1 MEKPGVRRIFI
12 IAGILSLFV
21 SYLGIWGRMISD
33 PVERTGADF
42 IHFYSAGRIAQSQGA
57 THVYDLSLQ
66 QKVQEEQ
73 VGFSLVPGQVLPYNH
88 IPYLIPV
95 LKAIVNTNY
104 IDSFY
109 KWDSIMILLYI
120 GGVMI
125 LSGLLKQASLVRSS
139 ISMTATG
146 SLLFLPVFV
155 SLMNGQDTALL
166 FLGAAIWM
174 YGLVSGEEFLAGVGL
189 SLTTV
194 RPHIALI
201 LALPMLF
208 RYRKVFVGF
217 ALGAGGLAL
226 LSVLILGM
234 NGVREFIDVLLI
246 TAGGEWYG
254 TKQLAMFNLIGLLTR
269 TFPLLEAET
278 IRTFGWTIYGMM
290 TIFLCIFWARTKDL
304 QTGQIGLTVILAV
317 FSVPHL
323 HFHDLTLLLIPIYDL
338 IRLSKRDSQPK
349 TAIATTLPVAISLIL
364 LLSNVS
370 PLLQYTVPYFI
381 MLALATW
388 PLYAKRQ
395 SSLIAQSQS

>member
-1 MEKPGVRRIFI
+1 MEKSGVRRILI
-12 IAGILSLFV
+12 IAGSVSLFV
-21 SYLGIWGRMISD
+21 SYLGIWVRMISD

-57 THVYDLSLQ
+57 PYVYDLSLQ

-88 IPYLIPV
+88 IPYLIPI
-95 LKAIVNTNY
+95 LRTIATTSY

-109 KWDSIMILLYI
+109 RWDSIMLLLYV
-120 GGVMI
+120 GGVII
-125 LSGLLKQASLVRSS
+125 LSGLLKQASLDRGS
-139 ISMTATG
+139 IVISAIG
-146 SLLFLPVFV
+146 SILFLPVFV
-155 SLMNGQDTALL
+155 SLLNGQDTALL
-166 FLGAAIWM
+166 FLGAAMWM
-174 YGLVSGEEFLAGVGL
+174 YGLVSGKEFLAGAGL

-208 RYRKVFVGF
+208 RHRKVFLAF
-217 ALGAGGLAL
+217 ALSAGGLAL

-234 NGVREFIDVLLI
+234 NGVQDFIDVLLI

-254 TKQLAMFNLIGLLTR
+254 TKQFAMFNLIGLLTR
-269 TFPLLEAET
+269 TFPWLEADT

-304 QTGQIGLTVILAV
+304 KTGRIGLTVILAL

-323 HFHDLTLLLIPIYDL
+323 HFHDLTLLLIPSYDL
-338 IRLSKRDSQPK
+338 VRLSKQDSHLK
-349 TAIATTLPVAISLIL
+349 TSIATTLPVAISLIL

-370 PLLQYTVPYFI
+370 PFLQYSVPYFI
-381 MLALATW
+381 MLALAIW

-395 SSLIAQSQS
+395 SALIAQSQS

>member
-12 IAGILSLFV
+12 IAGIVSLFV
-21 SYLGIWGRMISD
+21 SYLGIWVRMISD

-88 IPYLIPV
+88 IPYLIPI

-125 LSGLLKQASLVRSS
+125 LSGLLKQASLDRSS

-254 TKQLAMFNLIGLLTR
+254 TKQFAMFNLIGLLTR
-269 TFPLLEAET
+269 TFPLLEADT

>member
-1 MEKPGVRRIFI
+1 
-12 IAGILSLFV
+12 
-21 SYLGIWGRMISD
+21 MITD

-73 VGFSLVPGQVLPYNH
+73 VGFPLAPGQVLPYNH
-88 IPYLIPV
+88 IPYLIPI
-95 LKAIVNTNY
+95 LKTIINPDYIV
-104 IDSFY
+104 SFY
-109 KWDSIMILLYI
+109 RWDSIMILLYI
-120 GGVMI
+120 SGAIM
-125 LSGLLKQASLVRSS
+125 LSWLSKQAGLDRGSVA
-139 ISMTATG
+139 ISAIG

-155 SLMNGQDTALL
+155 SLMNGQDTAFL

-174 YGLVSGEEFLAGVGL
+174 YGLVSGQEYLAGAGL

-208 RYRKVFVGF
+208 RHRKVFLAF
-217 ALGAGGLAL
+217 ALSAGGLAL

-234 NGVREFIDVLLI
+234 DGLREFINVLLI

-254 TKQLAMFNLIGLLTR
+254 TKQYAMFNLIGLLTR
-269 TFPLLEAET
+269 TAPWLEADT
-278 IRTFGWTIYGMM
+278 VRTVGWVIYGLM
-290 TIFLCIFWARTKDL
+290 TIVLCILWARTKDL
-304 QTGQIGLTVILAV
+304 QTGKIGLTVILAV

-338 IRLSKRDSQPK
+338 IRSSNREGQIRTS
-349 TAIATTLPVAISLIL
+349 IATSLPVAISLIL

-370 PLLQYTVPYFI
+370 PLLQYTIPYFI
-381 MLALATW
+381 MFALAIG
-388 PLYAKRQ
+388 PHYAKRQ
-395 SSLIAQSQS
+395 SSIIAQRQS

>member
-1 MEKPGVRRIFI
+1 MEKSGVRRILI
-12 IAGILSLFV
+12 IAGSVSLFV
-21 SYLGIWGRMISD
+21 SYLGIWVRMISD

-57 THVYDLSLQ
+57 PYVYDLSLQ

-88 IPYLIPV
+88 IPYLIPI
-95 LKAIVNTNY
+95 LRTIATTSY

-109 KWDSIMILLYI
+109 RWDSIMLLLYV
-120 GGVMI
+120 GGVII
-125 LSGLLKQASLVRSS
+125 LSGLLKQASLDRGS
-139 ISMTATG
+139 IVISAIG
-146 SLLFLPVFV
+146 SILFLPVFV
-155 SLMNGQDTALL
+155 SLLNGQDTALL
-166 FLGAAIWM
+166 FLGAAMWM
-174 YGLVSGEEFLAGVGL
+174 YGLVSGKEFLAGAGL

-208 RYRKVFVGF
+208 RHRKVFLAF
-217 ALGAGGLAL
+217 ALSAGGLAL

-234 NGVREFIDVLLI
+234 NGVQDFIDVLLI

-254 TKQLAMFNLIGLLTR
+254 TKQFAMFNLIGLLTR
-269 TFPLLEAET
+269 TFPWLEADT

-304 QTGQIGLTVILAV
+304 KTGRIGLTVILAL

-338 IRLSKRDSQPK
+338 VRLSKQDSHLK
-349 TAIATTLPVAISLIL
+349 TSIATTLPVAISLIL

-370 PLLQYTVPYFI
+370 PFLQYSVPYFI
-381 MLALATW
+381 MLALAIW

-395 SSLIAQSQS
+395 SALIAQSQS

>member
-1 MEKPGVRRIFI
+1 
-12 IAGILSLFV
+12 
-21 SYLGIWGRMISD
+21 MITD

-73 VGFSLVPGQVLPYNH
+73 VGFPLAPGQVLPYNH
-88 IPYLIPV
+88 IPYLIPI
-95 LKAIVNTNY
+95 LKTIINPDYIV
-104 IDSFY
+104 SFY
-109 KWDSIMILLYI
+109 RWDSIMILLYI
-120 GGVMI
+120 SGAIM
-125 LSGLLKQASLVRSS
+125 LSWLSKQAGLDRGSVA
-139 ISMTATG
+139 ISAIG

-155 SLMNGQDTALL
+155 SLMNGQDTAFL

-174 YGLVSGEEFLAGVGL
+174 YGLVSGQEYLAGAGL

-194 RPHIALI
+194 RPHIAVI

-208 RYRKVFVGF
+208 RHRKVFLAF
-217 ALGAGGLAL
+217 ALSAGGLAL

-234 NGVREFIDVLLI
+234 DGLREFINVLLI

-254 TKQLAMFNLIGLLTR
+254 TKQYAMFNLIGLLTR
-269 TFPLLEAET
+269 TAPWLEADT
-278 IRTFGWTIYGMM
+278 VRTVGWVIYGLM
-290 TIFLCIFWARTKDL
+290 TIVLCILWARTKDL
-304 QTGQIGLTVILAV
+304 QTGKIGLTVILAV

-338 IRLSKRDSQPK
+338 IRSSNREGQIRTS
-349 TAIATTLPVAISLIL
+349 IATSLPVAISLIL

-370 PLLQYTVPYFI
+370 PLLQYTIPYFI
-381 MLALATW
+381 MFALAIG
-388 PLYAKRQ
+388 PHYAKRQ
-395 SSLIAQSQS
+395 SSIIAQRQS

>member
-1 MEKPGVRRIFI
+1 
-12 IAGILSLFV
+12 
-21 SYLGIWGRMISD
+21 MISD
-33 PVERTGADF
+33 PVERAGADF
-42 IHFYSAGRIAQSQGA
+42 IHFYSAGRIAQNQGA

-73 VGFSLVPGQVLPYNH
+73 VGFPLAPGQVLPYNH
-88 IPYLIPV
+88 IPYLIPI
-95 LKAIVNTNY
+95 LKTIINPDYIV
-104 IDSFY
+104 SFY
-109 KWDSIMILLYI
+109 RWDSIMILLYI
-120 GGVMI
+120 SGAIM
-125 LSGLLKQASLVRSS
+125 LSWLSKQAGLDRSS
-139 ISMTATG
+139 VAISAIG
-146 SLLFLPVFV
+146 SILFLPVFV

-174 YGLVSGEEFLAGVGL
+174 YGLVSGKEFLAGAGL

-194 RPHIALI
+194 RPHIAVI

-208 RYRKVFVGF
+208 RHRKVFLAF

-234 NGVREFIDVLLI
+234 DGLREFINVLLI

-254 TKQLAMFNLIGLLTR
+254 TKQFAMFNLIGLLTR
-269 TFPLLEAET
+269 TFPWLEADV
-278 IRTFGWTIYGMM
+278 IRTFGWVIYGMM
-290 TIFLCIFWARTKDL
+290 TILLCIFWARTKDL
-304 QTGQIGLTVILAV
+304 QAGQIGLTVILAL

-338 IRLSKRDSQPK
+338 ICFSKHDSHLK
-349 TAIATTLPVAISLIL
+349 TSIAATLPVAISLIL

>member
-12 IAGILSLFV
+12 IGGIVSLFV

-88 IPYLIPV
+88 IPYLIPI

-189 SLTTV
+189 SLSTV

-217 ALGAGGLAL
+217 AVGAGGLAL

-254 TKQLAMFNLIGLLTR
+254 TKQFAMFNLIGLLTR
-269 TFPLLEAET
+269 TFPLLEADT

-323 HFHDLTLLLIPIYDL
+323 HFHDLTLLLIAIYDL

-349 TAIATTLPVAISLIL
+349 TEIATTLPVAISLIL

>member
-12 IAGILSLFV
+12 IGGILSLFV

-88 IPYLIPV
+88 IPYLIPI

-125 LSGLLKQASLVRSS
+125 LSGLLKQASLDRSS

-217 ALGAGGLAL
+217 AVGAGGLAL

-234 NGVREFIDVLLI
+234 NGVREFIEVLLI

-254 TKQLAMFNLIGLLTR
+254 TKQSAKFNLIGLLTR
-269 TFPLLEAET
+269 TFPLLEADT

-338 IRLSKRDSQPK
+338 IRLSKRDSQPR
-349 TAIATTLPVAISLIL
+349 TEIATTLPVAISLIL

>member
-1 MEKPGVRRIFI
+1 MEKSGIRRIFM
-12 IAGILSLFV
+12 IASIASLLV
-21 SYLGIWGRMISD
+21 SYLGIWMRMITD

-73 VGFSLVPGQVLPYNH
+73 VGFPLAPGQVLPYNH
-88 IPYLIPV
+88 IPYLIPI
-95 LKAIVNTNY
+95 LKTIINPDYIV
-104 IDSFY
+104 SFY
-109 KWDSIMILLYI
+109 RWDSIMILLYI
-120 GGVMI
+120 SGAIM
-125 LSGLLKQASLVRSS
+125 LSWLSKQAGLDRGSVA
-139 ISMTATG
+139 ISAIG

-155 SLMNGQDTALL
+155 SLMNGQDTAFL

-174 YGLVSGEEFLAGVGL
+174 YGLVSGQEYLAGAGL

-194 RPHIALI
+194 RPHIAVI

-208 RYRKVFVGF
+208 RHRKVFLAF
-217 ALGAGGLAL
+217 ALSAGGLAL

-234 NGVREFIDVLLI
+234 DGLREFINVLLI

-254 TKQLAMFNLIGLLTR
+254 TKQYAMFNLIGLLTR
-269 TFPLLEAET
+269 TAPWLEADT
-278 IRTFGWTIYGMM
+278 VRTVGWVIYGLM
-290 TIFLCIFWARTKDL
+290 TIVLCILWARTKDL
-304 QTGQIGLTVILAV
+304 QTGKIGLTVILAV

-338 IRLSKRDSQPK
+338 IRSSNREGQIRTS
-349 TAIATTLPVAISLIL
+349 IATSLPVAISLIL

-370 PLLQYTVPYFI
+370 PLLQYTIPYFI
-381 MLALATW
+381 MFALAIG
-388 PLYAKRQ
+388 PHYAKRQ
-395 SSLIAQSQS
+395 SSIIAQRQS

>member
-1 MEKPGVRRIFI
+1 
-12 IAGILSLFV
+12 
-21 SYLGIWGRMISD
+21 
-33 PVERTGADF
+33 
-42 IHFYSAGRIAQSQGA
+42 
-57 THVYDLSLQ
+57 
-66 QKVQEEQ
+66 
-73 VGFSLVPGQVLPYNH
+73 
-88 IPYLIPV
+88 
-95 LKAIVNTNY
+95 
-104 IDSFY
+104 
-109 KWDSIMILLYI
+109 
-120 GGVMI
+120 
-125 LSGLLKQASLVRSS
+125 
-139 ISMTATG
+139 
-146 SLLFLPVFV
+146 
-155 SLMNGQDTALL
+155 
-166 FLGAAIWM
+166 
-174 YGLVSGEEFLAGVGL
+174 
-189 SLTTV
+189 
-194 RPHIALI
+194 
-201 LALPMLF
+201 
-208 RYRKVFVGF
+208 
-217 ALGAGGLAL
+217 
-226 LSVLILGM
+226 
-234 NGVREFIDVLLI
+234 
-246 TAGGEWYG
+246 
-254 TKQLAMFNLIGLLTR
+254 MFNLIGLLTR

>member
-1 MEKPGVRRIFI
+1 
-12 IAGILSLFV
+12 
-21 SYLGIWGRMISD
+21 
-33 PVERTGADF
+33 
-42 IHFYSAGRIAQSQGA
+42 
-57 THVYDLSLQ
+57 
-66 QKVQEEQ
+66 
-73 VGFSLVPGQVLPYNH
+73 
-88 IPYLIPV
+88 
-95 LKAIVNTNY
+95 
-104 IDSFY
+104 
-109 KWDSIMILLYI
+109 MILLYI
-120 GGVMI
+120 SGAIM
-125 LSGLLKQASLVRSS
+125 LSWLSKQAGLDRSS
-139 ISMTATG
+139 VAISAIG
-146 SLLFLPVFV
+146 SILFLPVFV

-174 YGLVSGEEFLAGVGL
+174 YGLVSEDEFLAGVGL

-194 RPHIALI
+194 RPHIAVI

-234 NGVREFIDVLLI
+234 NGVQEFIDVLLI

-254 TKQLAMFNLIGLLTR
+254 TKQFAMFNLIGLLTR
-269 TFPLLEAET
+269 TFPLLEADT
-278 IRTFGWTIYGMM
+278 IRTFGWVIYGMM

-304 QTGQIGLTVILAV
+304 QTGQIGLTVILV
-317 FSVPHL
+317 LFSVPHL

-338 IRLSKRDSQPK
+338 IRLSKQDSHPK
-349 TAIATTLPVAISLIL
+349 TSIATTLPVTISLIL

-381 MLALATW
+381 MLALAIW

-395 SSLIAQSQS
+395 STLIAQSQS

>member
-1 MEKPGVRRIFI
+1 MEKSGVRRILI
-12 IAGILSLFV
+12 IAGSVSLFV
-21 SYLGIWGRMISD
+21 SYLGIWVRMISD

-57 THVYDLSLQ
+57 PYVYDLSLQ

-88 IPYLIPV
+88 IPYLIPI
-95 LKAIVNTNY
+95 LRTIATTSY

-109 KWDSIMILLYI
+109 RWDSIMLLLYI
-120 GGVMI
+120 GGVII
-125 LSGLLKQASLVRSS
+125 LSGLLKQSSLNRGS
-139 ISMTATG
+139 IVISAIG
-146 SLLFLPVFV
+146 SILFLPVFV
-155 SLMNGQDTALL
+155 SLLNGQDTAFL
-166 FLGAAIWM
+166 FVGAAIWM
-174 YGLVSGEEFLAGVGL
+174 YGLVSGKEFLAGAGL

-208 RYRKVFVGF
+208 RHRKVFLAF
-217 ALGAGGLAL
+217 ALSAGGLAL

-234 NGVREFIDVLLI
+234 NGVQDFIDVLLI

-254 TKQLAMFNLIGLLTR
+254 TKQFAMFNLIGLLTR
-269 TFPLLEAET
+269 TFPWLEADT

-304 QTGQIGLTVILAV
+304 KTGRIGLTVILAL

-338 IRLSKRDSQPK
+338 VRLSKQDSHLK
-349 TAIATTLPVAISLIL
+349 TSIATTLPVAISLIL

-370 PLLQYTVPYFI
+370 PFLQYSVPYFI
-381 MLALATW
+381 MLALAIW

-395 SSLIAQSQS
+395 SALIAQSQS

>member
-125 LSGLLKQASLVRSS
+125 LSGLLKQASLDRSS

>member
-1 MEKPGVRRIFI
+1 
-12 IAGILSLFV
+12 
-21 SYLGIWGRMISD
+21 MITD

-73 VGFSLVPGQVLPYNH
+73 VGFPLAPGQVLPYNH
-88 IPYLIPV
+88 IPYLIPI
-95 LKAIVNTNY
+95 LKTIINPDYIV
-104 IDSFY
+104 SFY
-109 KWDSIMILLYI
+109 RWDSIMILLYI
-120 GGVMI
+120 SGAIM
-125 LSGLLKQASLVRSS
+125 LSWLSKQAGLDRGSVA
-139 ISMTATG
+139 ISAIG

-155 SLMNGQDTALL
+155 SLMNGQDTAFL

-174 YGLVSGEEFLAGVGL
+174 YGLVSGQEYLAGAGL

-194 RPHIALI
+194 RPHIAVI

-208 RYRKVFVGF
+208 RHRKVFLAF
-217 ALGAGGLAL
+217 ALSAGGLAL

-234 NGVREFIDVLLI
+234 DGLREFINVLLI

-254 TKQLAMFNLIGLLTR
+254 TKQYAMFNLIGLLTR
-269 TFPLLEAET
+269 TTPWLEADT
-278 IRTFGWTIYGMM
+278 VRTVGWVIYGLM
-290 TIFLCIFWARTKDL
+290 TIVLCILWARTKDL
-304 QTGQIGLTVILAV
+304 QTGKIGLTVILAV

-338 IRLSKRDSQPK
+338 IRSSNREGQIRTS
-349 TAIATTLPVAISLIL
+349 IATSLPVAISLIL

-370 PLLQYTVPYFI
+370 PLLQYTIPYFI
-381 MLALATW
+381 MFALAIG
-388 PLYAKRQ
+388 PHYAKRQ
-395 SSLIAQSQS
+395 SSIIAQRQS